1 MVTCHIWKTQR
12 SLMNSKVTYFVSL
25 QDFCT
30 KWNTAQVIRA
40 GDMSSVPPSMSNSTK
55 DQIVSYDWQVFY
67 SITNMHYASS
77 VSEEVSNTC
86 LKIEKS
92 SLAWMNQ
99 CWQEKKKICCR
110 TWLKLDLFCSL
121 QGVWKAEII
130 ITGHKGQRNKSEKSR
145 RAPSGEQR
153 GGENSPLVCTFAQR
167 GRYTD
172 RTAQKALRYGTSRLN
187 KRRN

>member
-1 MVTCHIWKTQR
+1 MVTCLPWKTQR

-25 QDFCT
+25 QASCT
-30 KWNTAQVIRA
+30 KWSTAQGIRA
-40 GDMSSVPPSMSNSTK
+40 GDVSSVPPSMSNSTK

-67 SITNMHYASS
+67 STTNMHYASS
-77 VSEEVSNTC
+77 VSEEVSNTY

-92 SLAWMNQ
+92 YLAWMNQ

-130 ITGHKGQRNKSEKSR
+130 ITGHKGQRNKSGKPRRLTVGSR
-145 RAPSGEQR
+145 EEERTHLLSVPLRNGVDTQTEQH
-153 GGENSPLVCTFAQR
+153 
-167 GRYTD
+167 
-172 RTAQKALRYGTSRLN
+172 
-187 KRRN
+187 KRHLDMGWAD